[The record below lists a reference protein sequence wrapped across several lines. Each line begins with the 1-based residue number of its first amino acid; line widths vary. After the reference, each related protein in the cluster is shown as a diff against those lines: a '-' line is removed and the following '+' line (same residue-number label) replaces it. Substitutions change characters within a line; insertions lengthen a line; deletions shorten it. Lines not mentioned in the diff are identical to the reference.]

1 MKLIISVLFLATGAH
16 CGLVMNT
23 KARPV
28 RSSTRAASPC
38 LSIRVAGASAGC
50 ATLLLG
56 WAFQGVGPSPEAKAA
71 MDKAPPTKVG
81 GLRSALLFGG
91 ATPTVALYCGAKV
104 RPESYAPLAL
114 AISEKLEAAGGS
126 GGVLVL
132 QSPFNVYAF
141 KPATVAKVL
150 DAYPSIT
157 CVAGHSIGGL
167 WAAELCRDLHEA
179 GAWPGKGLDFSL
191 WGPLLGQ
198 MPSFA
203 GALFGRS
210 LFSGCKCE
218 ACVYSIDTMVMYL
231 DEDTMGMF
239 DEADI
244 DRILMDRFCYGI
256 KWMCETGR
264 VSDIA
269 PRTRSH
275 PAHPAPP
282 LGSGTA
288 RRATTSCR
296 TTTRT

>member
-1 MKLIISVLFLATGAH
+1 MRAAAGTTRSREASFRRGRARGRRSRPTGTRRGSRTTTVRLRARDSAQFSRRNAQFSAQLSAPLSDPASPAAAGFYNSQQTGAGRPPDRWSEVPKL
-16 CGLVMNT
+16 GLV
-23 KARPV
+23 
-28 RSSTRAASPC
+28 
-38 LSIRVAGASAGC
+38 GAESQPKNAEY
-50 ATLLLG
+50 TN
-56 WAFQGVGPSPEAKAA
+56 AF
-71 MDKAPPTKVG
+71 
-81 GLRSALLFGG
+81 
-91 ATPTVALYCGAKV
+91 
-104 RPESYAPLAL
+104 
-114 AISEKLEAAGGS
+114 
-126 GGVLVL
+126 
-132 QSPFNVYAF
+132 
-141 KPATVAKVL
+141 
-150 DAYPSIT
+150 
-157 CVAGHSIGGL
+157 
-167 WAAELCRDLHEA
+167 
-179 GAWPGKGLDFSL
+179 PGKGLDFSL

-269 PRTRSH
+269 PHTRSH

-282 LGSGTA
+282 LDSGTA
-288 RRATTSCR
+288 RRATTSCP

>member
-1 MKLIISVLFLATGAH
+1 MKLIISVLFLATGVH
-16 CGLVMNT
+16 CGFMMNT
-23 KARPV
+23 KAQPV
-28 RSSTRAASPC
+28 RSSIRAASPC
-38 LSIRVAGASAGC
+38 LSIRIAGASAGC

-114 AISEKLEAAGGS
+114 AISEKLEAEGGS

-167 WAAELCRDLHEA
+167 WAAEFCRDLHEA
-179 GAWPGKGLDFSL
+179 GAWPGKGLDFFYMGVHGKGISL
-191 WGPLLGQ
+191 EQFGTVPFRKVGWSWASEDVTMQRAAAGDVQGYVARNTADLPEGGRAYEIAGGNHEQYGSYGSPGLAQGLAYKDLPATISAEAQCELL
-198 MPSFA
+198 A
-203 GALFGRS
+203 AAIAETALRG
-210 LFSGCKCE
+210 
-218 ACVYSIDTMVMYL
+218 
-231 DEDTMGMF
+231 
-239 DEADI
+239 
-244 DRILMDRFCYGI
+244 
-256 KWMCETGR
+256 
-264 VSDIA
+264 
-269 PRTRSH
+269 
-275 PAHPAPP
+275 
-282 LGSGTA
+282 
-288 RRATTSCR
+288 
-296 TTTRT
+296 